1 MSAASDEGLLT
12 PALSKA
18 WGLEAAN
25 ARGPKPALSADR
37 VIQAA
42 ISVAAAEGVDA
53 VSMKR
58 VATELGTGPMSLY
71 RHIASKDDLLNLMVD
86 TACGPPEANLPSVD
100 DTWRTGITRWAWTL
114 RQRYQENLWAMSV
127 PVTGAPVA
135 PNSVRWM
142 EAGLQCLAKSS
153 LSESEQVSGIL
164 LISSFI
170 RSETTLTAQL
180 GAAMQQAG
188 TADVLAGYA
197 DTLRRV
203 TTPTD
208 FPALTRVLA
217 AGVFDANDDEPDFD
231 FRFGLERILDG
242 IETLTRD

>member
-1 MSAASDEGLLT
+1 MSAPSDDSLLT
-12 PALSKA
+12 PALAKA
-18 WGLEAAN
+18 WGVQASN

-37 VIQAA
+37 IIRAA
-42 ISVAAAEGVDA
+42 ISVAAAEGVEA

-58 VATELGTGPMSLY
+58 VAAELDTGPMSLY
-71 RHIASKDDLLNLMVD
+71 RHIASKDELLNLMVD
-86 TACGPPEANLPSVD
+86 TACGPPDPDLPSGT

-127 PVTGAPVA
+127 PVTGPPVA
-135 PNSVRWM
+135 PNTARWM
-142 EAGLQCLAKSS
+142 EAGLQCLAKSR
-153 LSESEQVSGIL
+153 LDETEQVSGIL
-164 LISSFI
+164 LISSFV
-170 RSETTLTAQL
+170 RSETTLTAQI
-180 GAAMQQAG
+180 GAAMQRAG
-188 TADVLAGYA
+188 TTDALNGYA

-203 TTPTD
+203 TTPRE

-217 AGVFDANDDEPDFD
+217 AGVFDADDEPDFD